1 MLHIGTSSFLP
12 NTSKYRSTTTKKPT
26 YAAEAISRAAA
37 EIECAT
43 IKTKPAV
50 PTAKANAVG
59 KFTFRLLPFEVM
71 YDEKHVF

>member
-1 MLHIGTSSFLP
+1 M
-12 NTSKYRSTTTKKPT
+12 
-26 YAAEAISRAAA
+26 
-37 EIECAT
+37 